1 MVKKIV
7 LTGGP
12 CTGKTTVLDNIRD
25 YYSKNG
31 FRVIVVSETATEI
44 INDGIKCFGIDKLVD
59 VVDFQE
65 LVLRLQLLKE
75 DIVDSVVRY
84 KTDEDILVVYDRGTL
99 DGEAYVNPETFNK
112 VMKRVDPSL
121 TREKLLSR
129 YDMVLVLIGDKSFY
143 TLETNS
149 ARKESADEAL
159 EIGKKTLMSWVEH
172 DNLKL
177 VFPKDT
183 MEEKTNEV
191 IEDIRESFA
200 QDKLK
205 KSYVVNLENS
215 SLDNILLEARVKDYD
230 EGEIARS
237 IYFVSHQKACSLHIY
252 RDANQALLTVDA
264 DVSDC
269 QALCPQLC
277 IMEEISNMR
286 LQLKV

>member
-183 MEEKTNEV
+183 MKEKTNEV

-200 QDKLK
+200 QDKAK

-215 SLDNILLEARVKDYD
+215 SLDNILLEARVKDYE

-237 IYFVSHQKACSLHIY
+237 IYFVAHQKACSLHIY

-277 IMEEISNMR
+277 ILEEISNMR

>member
-99 DGEAYVNPETFNK
+99 DGEAYVNPEIFSK

-183 MEEKTNEV
+183 MKEKTNEV
-191 IEDIRESFA
+191 IEDIRESFS
-200 QDKLK
+200 QDKAK

-230 EGEIARS
+230 EGEIAKS
-237 IYFVSHQKACSLHIY
+237 IYFVAHQKACSLHIY

-264 DVSDC
+264 DVSEVPS
-269 QALCPQLC
+269 LCPQLC
-277 IMEEISNMR
+277 IMEEVSNMR